1 MYKKDLEKKLINI
14 FGINRIIFAE
24 PSEDKEQEVLFVN
37 IASSNCKI
45 KNDRILAK
53 VEGQIII
60 YVNQDKLPHG
70 FFIKKLNKASIYDTE
85 SLFFHNI
92 DNNEQYAGAIGLEK
106 RTVDFVYFSNAS
118 YNPDMGEITSINI
131 NEGE

>member
-70 FFIKKLNKASIYDTE
+70 FFIKKLNKASIDDTE